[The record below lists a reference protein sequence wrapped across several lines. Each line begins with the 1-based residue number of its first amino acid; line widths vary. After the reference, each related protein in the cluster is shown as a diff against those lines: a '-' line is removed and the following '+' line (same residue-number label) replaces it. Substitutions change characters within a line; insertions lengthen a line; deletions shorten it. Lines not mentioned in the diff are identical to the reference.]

1 MNFLPSMLLA
11 TTLIGGSC
19 NIQTNMSGLD
29 MNSLQNLCKENSV
42 NCQVYVGNWCDLES
56 ILDCFRPSSP
66 GSGDSD
72 NDVDTPDLEL
82 PGSDAEMPDIEFPGN
97 ESETPDVELPGDNVE
112 TPDTEIPGNDAGT
125 PGEEI
130 PDEEAEAP
138 DNKPENPDA
147 DIPDRPETPDAEVPG
162 SRPETPGS
170 GSSDNIGQEAVKSYV
185 EQVVTLVNIE
195 RAKVGLPALNMSE
208 DLNRAAQIRAR
219 ETVQSF
225 SHTRPN
231 GSSFSSVLKENG
243 ISYRGAGENI
253 AWGQRTPEAVVNAW
267 MNSEG
272 HRANILNKNY
282 TSIGVGY
289 HLNGSTPYWT
299 QLFTY

>member
-19 NIQTNMSGLD
+19 NIQANMSGLD

-56 ILDCFRPSSP
+56 ILDCFRPSAP
-66 GSGDSD
+66 GSGD
-72 NDVDTPDLEL
+72 E
-82 PGSDAEMPDIEFPGN
+82 
-97 ESETPDVELPGDNVE
+97 
-112 TPDTEIPGNDAGT
+112 TEIPDT
-125 PGEEI
+125 
-130 PDEEAEAP
+130 
-138 DNKPENPDA
+138 K
-147 DIPDRPETPDAEVPG
+147 PETPDAELPG
-162 SRPETPGS
+162 NKPETPGND
-170 GSSDNIGQEAVKSYV
+170 SSVNNGQEAEKSYV
-185 EQVVTLVNIE
+185 EQVVALVNIE
-195 RAKVGLPALNMSE
+195 RAKAGLPALIMSE
-208 DLNRAAQIRAR
+208 DLNRAAQIRAK

-267 MNSEG
+267 MNSAG
-272 HRANILNKNY
+272 HKANILNKSY
-282 TSIGVGY
+282 TTIGVGY
-289 HLNGSTPYWT
+289 YLDGTTPYWA

>member
-19 NIQTNMSGLD
+19 NIQANMSGLD

-56 ILDCFRPSSP
+56 ILDCFRPSAP
-66 GSGDSD
+66 GSGD
-72 NDVDTPDLEL
+72 
-82 PGSDAEMPDIEFPGN
+82 A
-97 ESETPDVELPGDNVE
+97 
-112 TPDTEIPGNDAGT
+112 TEIPDT
-125 PGEEI
+125 
-130 PDEEAEAP
+130 
-138 DNKPENPDA
+138 K
-147 DIPDRPETPDAEVPG
+147 PETPDAELPG
-162 SRPETPGS
+162 NKPETPGND
-170 GSSDNIGQEAVKSYV
+170 SSVNNGQEGEKSYV
-185 EQVVTLVNIE
+185 EQVVALVNIE
-195 RAKVGLPALNMSE
+195 RAKAGLPALTMSE
-208 DLNRAAQIRAR
+208 DLNRAAQIRAK
-219 ETVQSF
+219 EIVQSF

-267 MNSEG
+267 MNSAG

-282 TSIGVGY
+282 TTIGVGY
-289 HLNGSTPYWT
+289 YLDGTTPYWA

>member
-19 NIQTNMSGLD
+19 NIQADMSGLD

-56 ILDCFRPSSP
+56 ILDCFRPSAP
-66 GSGDSD
+66 DSGDSG
-72 NDVDTPDLEL
+72 NDVD
-82 PGSDAEMPDIEFPGN
+82 MPDFEF
-97 ESETPDVELPGDNVE
+97 
-112 TPDTEIPGNDAGT
+112 PGNDAGT
-125 PGEEI
+125 PDIELPGNDAET
-130 PDEEAEAP
+130 PDEGIPGDETEAP
-138 DNKPENPDA
+138 DSESGNPDTA
-147 DIPDRPETPDAEVPG
+147 IPDNRPETPDAEVPG
-162 SRPETPGS
+162 NKPETPGN

-185 EQVVTLVNIE
+185 EQVVALVNIE
-195 RAKVGLPALNMSE
+195 RAKVGLPSLTMSE

>member
-56 ILDCFRPSSP
+56 ILDCFRPSAP
-66 GSGDSD
+66 DSGDS
-72 NDVDTPDLEL
+72 
-82 PGSDAEMPDIEFPGN
+82 GSEIEMPDA
-97 ESETPDVELPGDNVE
+97 ELPGD
-112 TPDTEIPGNDAGT
+112 I
-125 PGEEI
+125 I
-130 PDEEAEAP
+130 
-138 DNKPENPDA
+138 
-147 DIPDRPETPDAEVPG
+147 ETPDAEIPG
-162 SRPETPGS
+162 STPETPGND
-170 GSSDNIGQEAVKSYV
+170 SSDNAGQEAAKSYV
-185 EQVVTLVNIE
+185 EQVVALVNVE
-195 RAKVGLPALNMSE
+195 RAKAGLPALTMSE
-208 DLNRAAQIRAR
+208 DLNRAAQIRAK

-253 AWGQRTPEAVVNAW
+253 AWGQRTPEAVVAAW

-272 HRANILNKNY
+272 HRANILSKSY

-289 HLNGSTPYWT
+289 YLNGSTPYWA

>member
-42 NCQVYVGNWCDLES
+42 NCQVYVGNWCDLGS
-56 ILDCFRPSSP
+56 ILDCFRPS
-66 GSGDSD
+66 
-72 NDVDTPDLEL
+72 
-82 PGSDAEMPDIEFPGN
+82 APDIELPDN
-97 ESETPDVELPGDNVE
+97 DAETPEVEVPEDTPE
-112 TPDTEIPGNDAGT
+112 TPDTEIPGNGAET

-130 PDEEAEAP
+130 PDDESEAP
-138 DNKPENPDA
+138 DNKPETPDT
-147 DIPDRPETPDAEVPG
+147 DVPSDKPETPDIPSDKPETPEVEVPG
-162 SRPETPGS
+162 SRPEAPDN
-170 GSSDNIGQEAVKSYV
+170 GSSDIIGQEAAKSYV
-185 EQVVTLVNIE
+185 EQVVALVNIE
-195 RAKVGLPALNMSE
+195 RAKVGLPALIMSE
-208 DLNRAAQIRAR
+208 DLNRAAQIRAK

-267 MNSEG
+267 MNSAG

-289 HLNGSTPYWT
+289 YLNGSTPYWA

>member
-1 MNFLPSMLLA
+1 MNFLSSMLLA

-42 NCQVYVGNWCDLES
+42 NCQVYVENWCDLES
-56 ILDCFRPSSP
+56 ILDCFRPS
-66 GSGDSD
+66 
-72 NDVDTPDLEL
+72 
-82 PGSDAEMPDIEFPGN
+82 APDIELPDN
-97 ESETPDVELPGDNVE
+97 DTETPEVEVPEDTPE
-112 TPDTEIPGNDAGT
+112 TPDTEIPGNGAET

-130 PDEEAEAP
+130 PDDESEAP
-138 DNKPENPDA
+138 DNKPETPDT
-147 DIPDRPETPDAEVPG
+147 DVPSDKPETPDIPSDKPETPEVEMPG
-162 SRPETPGS
+162 SRPEAPDN
-170 GSSDNIGQEAVKSYV
+170 GSSDIIGQEAAKSYV
-185 EQVVTLVNIE
+185 EQVVALVNIE
-195 RAKVGLPALNMSE
+195 RAKVGLPALIMSE
-208 DLNRAAQIRAR
+208 DLNRAAQIRAK

-267 MNSEG
+267 MNSAG

-289 HLNGSTPYWT
+289 YLNGSTPYWA

>member
-56 ILDCFRPSSP
+56 ILDCFRPSA
-66 GSGDSD
+66 
-72 NDVDTPDLEL
+72 PDIEL
-82 PGSDAEMPDIEFPGN
+82 PGNDT
-97 ESETPDVELPGDNVE
+97 ETPEVEVPEDTPE
-112 TPDTEIPGNDAGT
+112 TPDTEVPGNDAGT
-125 PGEEI
+125 PDAEI

-138 DNKPENPDA
+138 DNKPETPDT
-147 DIPDRPETPDAEVPG
+147 DIPSDKPETPDAEVPE
-162 SRPETPGS
+162 SRPETPGN

-185 EQVVTLVNIE
+185 EQVVALVNIE
-195 RAKVGLPALNMSE
+195 RAKVGLPALTMSE

-289 HLNGSTPYWT
+289 HLNGSTPYWA

>member
-19 NIQTNMSGLD
+19 NIQANMSGLD

-56 ILDCFRPSSP
+56 ILDCFRPSAP
-66 GSGDSD
+66 GSGD
-72 NDVDTPDLEL
+72 
-82 PGSDAEMPDIEFPGN
+82 A
-97 ESETPDVELPGDNVE
+97 
-112 TPDTEIPGNDAGT
+112 TEIPDT
-125 PGEEI
+125 
-130 PDEEAEAP
+130 
-138 DNKPENPDA
+138 K
-147 DIPDRPETPDAEVPG
+147 PETPDAELPG
-162 SRPETPGS
+162 NKPETPGND
-170 GSSDNIGQEAVKSYV
+170 SSVNNGQEAEKSYV
-185 EQVVTLVNIE
+185 EQVVALVNIE
-195 RAKVGLPALNMSE
+195 RAKAGLPALTMSE
-208 DLNRAAQIRAR
+208 DLNRAAQIRAK
-219 ETVQSF
+219 EIVQSF

-267 MNSEG
+267 MNSAG

-282 TSIGVGY
+282 TTIGVGY
-289 HLNGSTPYWT
+289 YLDGTTPYWA